1 MSPLPLPPPR
11 FAEGGNRGRNE
22 HRAEMGTHP
31 THMILPCTN
40 THTHTHIYSLNVFF
54 PFLAFTEKKKHTHTH
69 KLEAQAIARPHS
81 QTHTLHPPI
90 DYVLVILTHTHN
102 IPWQIKTVSLRNCLS
117 SDSRHTRSHTGAV
130 VLTHTQH
137 LQLVPQ
143 IAFH

>member
-31 THMILPCTN
+31 THMIPLYK
-40 THTHTHIYSLNVFF
+40 HTHTHAHIFFKCIFSL
-54 PFLAFTEKKKHTHTH
+54 LSIHRKKKHTHTH
-69 KLEAQAIARPHS
+69 KLEAQAIARPHT